1 VLIMG
6 AILRKNHGGAADP
19 SLPEPYETIECGVRA
34 CSISY
39 TLKYGQVEFQR
50 PDSVIDLMRRKAV
63 ERHSNNH
70 PHPLGLHECYVWSEG
85 EREWL
90 DEEQARQA
98 GV

>member
-1 VLIMG
+1 MG

-39 TLKYGQVEFQR
+39 TLKYGQVEVRR
-50 PDSVIDLMRRKAV
+50 PDSAIDLMRRKAV
-63 ERHSNNH
+63 ELISKNH
-70 PHPLGLHECYVWSEG
+70 PHPLGLHECYLWSE
-85 EREWL
+85 
-90 DEEQARQA
+90 DEHGWIEDQQAKHA